1 MTNIN
6 AGINVRIFC
15 IEFSKRAGGSGLC
28 VSMRLKCR
36 QLQQNKINCEGCEN
50 VWVEIISKIPALV
63 GSVYGHSFSILSEF
77 EETHCHVQQ
86 F

>member
-1 MTNIN
+1 ML
-6 AGINVRIFC
+6 
-15 IEFSKRAGGSGLC
+15 EFFVLNFPKRAGGSGLC

-63 GSVYGHSFSILSEF
+63 GSVY
-77 EETHCHVQQ
+77 
-86 F
+86 